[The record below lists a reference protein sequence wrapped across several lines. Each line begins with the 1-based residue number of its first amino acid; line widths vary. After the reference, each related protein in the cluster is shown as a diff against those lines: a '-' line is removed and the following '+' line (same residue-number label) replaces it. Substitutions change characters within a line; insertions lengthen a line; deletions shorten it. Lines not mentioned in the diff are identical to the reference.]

1 MRMNES
7 KSCQRERDIYPDCV
21 CACERKK
28 KRMLRFYFVSE
39 KIVSI
44 DMPNDYL
51 ATIALIILLRGNKG
65 VKPMEIS

>member
-28 KRMLRFYFVSE
+28 KECFVS
-39 KIVSI
+39 ISFQRRSI

>member
-1 MRMNES
+1 MNVTFIPIV
-7 KSCQRERDIYPDCV
+7 CVRVRE
-21 CACERKK
+21 KK
-28 KRMLRFYFVSE
+28 ERMLRFYFVSE

-51 ATIALIILLRGNKG
+51 ATIALIIRGNKG

>member
-1 MRMNES
+1 MNVTFIPIV
-7 KSCQRERDIYPDCV
+7 CVRVRE
-21 CACERKK
+21 KK
-28 KRMLRFYFVSE
+28 ERMLRFYFVSE

-51 ATIALIILLRGNKG
+51 ATIALIILLRENKG